1 MAPALALL
9 MPVLFG
15 PPSLFKTRGP
25 FDQDVEAYGAKAD
38 GRTFSGD
45 AFNKV
50 V

>member
-9 MPVLFG
+9 VLFG

-25 FDQDVEAYGAKAD
+25 FEQDVEAYGAKAD

-50 V
+50 IV